1 MKCIA
6 SKNKSESR
14 KIKVEAVNNALE
26 FVLTIVAY
34 VLFDKFGMSKERVT
48 TILKRIEYYAQIMLD
63 DEEEMK
69 LQDYKNIL
77 KEEYD
82 FELKFRGK

>member
-6 SKNKSESR
+6 SKNKSEAR
-14 KIKVEAVNNALE
+14 KLKVDAVNNALE

-34 VLFDKFGMSKERVT
+34 VLFDKFGMSNQRVT
-48 TILKRIEYYAQIMLD
+48 TILKRIEYYALIMLD
-63 DEEEMK
+63 DEEDMDLK
-69 LQDYKNIL
+69 DYKAIL

>member
-6 SKNKSESR
+6 SKNKSEAR
-14 KIKVEAVNNALE
+14 KLKVDAVNNALE

-34 VLFDKFGMSKERVT
+34 VLFDKFNLSNERVT
-48 TILKRIEYYAQIMLD
+48 TILKRIEYYALIILD
-63 DEEEMK
+63 NDDDMD
-69 LQDYKNIL
+69 LQGYKDIL

-82 FELKFRGK
+82 FELKFKGR

>member
-6 SKNKSESR
+6 SKNKSEAR

-26 FVLTIVAY
+26 FVLNIVAY
-34 VLFDKFGMSKERVT
+34 VLFDKFGCGKERVT
-48 TILKRIEYYAQIMLD
+48 TILKRIEYYATIMLD
-63 DEEEMK
+63 DEEDMD
-69 LQDYKNIL
+69 LQAYKDIL